1 MWWPSRI
8 CVVSAALPYTVAAV
22 ARFGH
27 AVVSC
32 TALVQLARVAQR
44 QSTCLVIRR

>member
-1 MWWPSRI
+1 MVAEQDLSGQ
-8 CVVSAALPYTVAAV
+8 CALPYTVAAV
-22 ARFGH
+22 VRFGH

-32 TALVQLARVAQR
+32 TAQVQLARVAQR